1 MVKAV
6 IFDCFGVLT
15 TDYWKEF
22 VATLTAEQIEPARSI
37 IYRYDAGKIDRA
49 DFLKSVKKLT
59 GRTPREVE
67 KLKPGEMTK
76 NIELLDYIRKLKKT
90 YKIGLLSNIGSN
102 WIRKSFLSES
112 EQAIFEQMVLSF
124 EVGMAKPDPEIFEL
138 TAKRIGVD
146 ISQCVLVD
154 DSEGHCW
161 AAIKTGMQ
169 AINYKNF
176 VQLEGDLTD
185 LLAA

>member
-59 GRTPREVE
+59 GRTP
-67 KLKPGEMTK
+67 
-76 NIELLDYIRKLKKT
+76 KT
-90 YKIGLLSNIGSN
+90 
-102 WIRKSFLSES
+102 W
-112 EQAIFEQMVLSF
+112 
-124 EVGMAKPDPEIFEL
+124 
-138 TAKRIGVD
+138 
-146 ISQCVLVD
+146 
-154 DSEGHCW
+154 
-161 AAIKTGMQ
+161 
-169 AINYKNF
+169 
-176 VQLEGDLTD
+176 
-185 LLAA
+185 